1 MAMASSKKNKT
12 LKKATFYIGLLS
24 LLTVS
29 LFPFF
34 IMLMT
39 SLKSSKEAVSTNPT
53 FFPKEWTFKHYIDI
67 FNPDIFPYITYFKNS
82 LTVAL
87 TAAGLAV
94 VIGIFG
100 AYALSKLKFIGRT
113 KINASFYTVY
123 MFSGILLVVPLFKI
137 ISGLGL
143 YDTRTALIITM
154 IVQTLPTAIFMLKS
168 YFDTIPDDL
177 EEAAM
182 IDGLNR
188 VQIIFYIII
197 PLAISGI
204 ISVFVYSFMVAWNDY
219 LFASIFLSDSANFTL
234 PIGLNA
240 LFSTPDYVWGRM
252 MAASLVTALPVVI
265 MYAISEHLIKGGATE
280 GGVKG

>member
-1 MAMASSKKNKT
+1 MTKKVAFYAT
-12 LKKATFYIGLLS
+12 LILLMVV
-24 LLTVS
+24 T
-29 LFPFF
+29 LFPFL

-39 SLKSSKEAVSTNPT
+39 AFKSSGEAVSTTPT
-53 FFPKEWTFKHYIDI
+53 IFPKEWTFQHFQDI
-67 FNPDIFPYITYFKNS
+67 FNPVVFPYLIYFKNS
-82 LTVAL
+82 LIVAL
-87 TAAGLAV
+87 TASVLAV
-94 VIGIFG
+94 TIGIFG
-100 AYALSKLKFIGRT
+100 AYALSKLKFMGKT
-113 KINASFYTVY
+113 TINASFYTVY

-143 YDTRTALIITM
+143 YDTRTSLIITM

-188 VQIIFYIII
+188 IQIILYIII
-197 PLAISGI
+197 PLSISGI

-219 LFASIFLSDSANFTL
+219 LFASIFISNSENFTL

-265 MYAISEHLIKGGATE
+265 MYAISEHFIKGNLTE

>member
-1 MAMASSKKNKT
+1 MASSKKNKISKT
-12 LKKATFYIGLLS
+12 IGFYVALVGILGI
-24 LLTVS
+24 S

-39 SLKSSKEAVSTNPT
+39 SFKSSKEAVATNPT
-53 FFPKEWTFKHYIDI
+53 FFPKEWTFKHYVDI
-67 FNPDIFPYITYFKNS
+67 FNPDIFPYLAYFKNS
-82 LTVAL
+82 LFVSI
-87 TAAGLAV
+87 TAALLAV
-94 VIGIFG
+94 GIGIFG
-100 AYALSKLKFIGRT
+100 AYALSKLKFKGRIT
-113 KINASFYTVY
+113 INASFYTVY

-143 YDTRTALIITM
+143 YDTKTSLIITM

-168 YFDTIPDDL
+168 YFDTIPVDL

-188 VQIIFYIII
+188 VQIIFHIII
-197 PLAISGI
+197 PLSISGI
-204 ISVFVYSFMVAWNDY
+204 ISVFVYAFMIGWNDY

-265 MYAISEHLIKGGATE
+265 MYAISEHFIKGDATA

>member
-1 MAMASSKKNKT
+1 MAMASNKKNKLT
-12 LKKATFYIGLLS
+12 RKVGFYTGLIS
-24 LLTVS
+24 LLTVC

-39 SLKSSKEAVSTNPT
+39 SFKSAQEAVSISPT
-53 FFPKEWTFKHYIDI
+53 ILPTEWTFKHYIDI
-67 FNPDIFPYITYFKNS
+67 FNPDIFPYISYFKNS
-82 LTVAL
+82 LAVSL
-87 TAAGLAV
+87 TASAISVL
-94 VIGIFG
+94 IGIFG
-100 AYALSKLKFIGRT
+100 AYALSRLRFIGRT
-113 KINASFYTVY
+113 TINASFYTVY

-143 YDTRTALIITM
+143 YDTKTALVITM

-177 EEAAM
+177 EEAAK

-188 VQIIFYIII
+188 IQIIFYIII
-197 PLAISGI
+197 PLSISGI
-204 ISVFVYSFMVAWNDY
+204 ISVFVYSFMVSWNDF
-219 LFASIFLSDSANFTL
+219 LFASIFLSDSVNFTL
-234 PIGLNA
+234 PIGLNT
-240 LFSTPDYVWGRM
+240 LFSTPEYVWGRM

-265 MYAISEHLIKGGATE
+265 MYAISESLIKGGATE

>member
-1 MAMASSKKNKT
+1 MASSKKDKAI
-12 LKKATFYIGLLS
+12 KKIGFYSGLFV
-24 LLTVS
+24 LLGVS

-39 SLKSSKEAVSTNPT
+39 SFKSTSEAISTSPT
-53 FFPKEWTFKHYIDI
+53 LFPKEWTFQHYADI
-67 FNPDIFPYITYFKNS
+67 FNPVIFPFLSYFTNS
-82 LTVAL
+82 LMVSL
-87 TAAGLAV
+87 TAAGLSVA
-94 VIGIFG
+94 IAIFG
-100 AYALSKLKFIGRT
+100 AYALSKLRFMGRT
-113 KINASFYTVY
+113 TINASFFTVY

-154 IVQTLPTAIFMLKS
+154 IVQTLPTAIYMLKS

-177 EEAAM
+177 ENAAM

-197 PLAISGI
+197 PLSISGI
-204 ISVFVYSFMVAWNDY
+204 ISVFVYAFMIAWNDY
-219 LFASIFLSDSANFTL
+219 LFASIFLSDTGNFTL
-234 PIGLNA
+234 PIGLYA

-265 MYAISEHLIKGGATE
+265 LYGISERFIKGDLTQ

>member
-1 MAMASSKKNKT
+1 MAMASSKKNKMIKKSAFYAT
-12 LKKATFYIGLLS
+12 LILLMVV
-24 LLTVS
+24 T
-29 LFPFF
+29 LFPFL

-39 SLKSSKEAVSTNPT
+39 AFKSSGEAVSTSPT
-53 FFPKEWTFKHYIDI
+53 IFPKEWTFQHFQDI
-67 FNPDIFPYITYFKNS
+67 FNPVVFPYLIYFKNS
-82 LTVAL
+82 LIVAL
-87 TAAGLAV
+87 TASVLAV
-94 VIGIFG
+94 TIGIFG
-100 AYALSKLKFIGRT
+100 AYALSKLKFMGKT
-113 KINASFYTVY
+113 TINASFYTVY

-143 YDTRTALIITM
+143 YDTRTSLIITM

-188 VQIIFYIII
+188 IQIILYIII
-197 PLAISGI
+197 PLSISGI

-219 LFASIFLSDSANFTL
+219 LFASIFISNSENFTL

-265 MYAISEHLIKGGATE
+265 MYAISEHFIKGNLTE